1 MRMSDFDSRYAA
13 ARRAA
18 IARDFAR
25 LNPEQRRGVLTT
37 EGALLLLAG
46 AGSGKTTVLINRVA
60 NLLTYG
66 RGSDSAEFPSWAT
79 EDDLTFLEH
88 YPEHPASDER
98 SRMVHLCALEP
109 AAPWSVLAVTFTN
122 KAANELRERLSA
134 FGIQGAESV
143 WAMTFHSACV
153 RILRRD
159 IDRLGFSR
167 DFTIYD
173 TDDSKRVLKDIVKEM
188 ELDEKAFP
196 PRELLS
202 EISNAKDAMETAQD
216 YARRWSGSGDWRKE
230 RIARVYARYVQKLAE
245 ANALDFDDIILHT
258 VTLLQSEDDVREF
271 YRNKFRYVLIDEYQD
286 TNRLQYLL
294 MKQLVGAHGNICV
307 VGDDDQS
314 IYKFRGADITNILNF
329 EKEYKGC
336 RTIRLEQNYRSTQN
350 ILDAANAVIKNN
362 TGRKGKTLWT
372 DAGTGDRV
380 LIKTVFNEQDE
391 ANFVVSSIMMDYN
404 RGRNWKDNAVLYR
417 MNAQSNALEYAFKR
431 NGVPYQIVGGMKF
444 FERAEVKDM
453 LAYLAVINNPSDD
466 LRLRRIINNP
476 PRGIGMTSVERV
488 QNLAA
493 EQGVPMMTVLRT
505 AGEYAALSSAA
516 GKLTRFAQL
525 IDSLREAAET
535 MELGE
540 FYDLVCEKTT
550 YVRTLEGK
558 NDIESRG
565 RLENVQELKSN
576 IAAFLDN
583 EPEDATLSGFLNEIA
598 LYTDLDSATT
608 DNCVTMMTMHSA
620 KGLEFPCVY
629 VVGMEEG
636 IFPGERVRYND
647 DEVEEERRLCYV
659 AMTRAKERLTMTCTR
674 QRMLFGRTSAS
685 EPSRF
690 LEEVPADNADWI
702 GKQTR
707 SQPSFAFADT
717 GFDTAGSYSTG
728 GRGQGAARYD
738 SVMQRRPARSTPK
751 LASQRPAAA
760 NAPLLQ
766 LAAGDQISHKTFG
779 RGMVLSIMPMGG
791 DALLEVAFDTVGT
804 KKLMLKT
811 AGAHITKL

>member
-1 MRMSDFDSRYAA
+1 MSDFIARYAA
-13 ARRAA
+13 ARKAA
-18 IARDFAR
+18 IARDFAK

-66 RGSDSAEFPSWAT
+66 RGSDSEEVPQWAT
-79 EDDLTFLEH
+79 EDDLAFLKN
-88 YPEHPASDER
+88 YPEQPTAEER
-98 SRMVHLCALEP
+98 GRMQRLCRLDP

-153 RILRRD
+153 RMLRRD

-173 TDDSKRVLKDIVKEM
+173 TDDSKRVIKDILKE
-188 ELDEKAFP
+188 LGIDEKKLT
-196 PRELLS
+196 PREVLS
-202 EISNAKDAMETAQD
+202 AISNAKDAMETPKD
-216 YARRWSGSGDWRKE
+216 YSERWNGSGDWRRE
-230 RIARVYARYVQKLAE
+230 AIAKVYVRYVRRLAE
-245 ANALDFDDIILHT
+245 ANALDFDDIILHA
-258 VTLLQSEDDVREF
+258 VTLLQQETEVRDY
-271 YRNKFRYVLIDEYQD
+271 YRHKFRYVLIDEYQD

-294 MKQLVGAHGNICV
+294 IKQLVGEKGNICV

-372 DAGTGDRV
+372 DAGAGERV

-391 ANFVVSSIMMDYN
+391 ANFIVSSIMMDYN
-404 RGRNWKDNAVLYR
+404 RGRAWKDNAILYR

-431 NGVPYQIVGGMKF
+431 NGVPYQVVGGTKF

-476 PRGIGMTSVERV
+476 PRGIGGTTIERV
-488 QNLAA
+488 QSLAS
-493 EQGVPMMTVLRT
+493 EQGVPMISVLRA
-505 AGEYAALSSAA
+505 AGEYALLKSAA
-516 GKLTRFAQL
+516 GKLERFAAL

-535 MELGE
+535 MELSE
-540 FYDLVCEKTT
+540 FYDAVCEQTN
-550 YVRTLEGK
+550 YVHALREKG
-558 NDIESRG
+558 DMESRG

-576 IAAFLDN
+576 IASFLEND
-583 EPEDATLSGFLNEIA
+583 PEDATLSGFLNEIA
-598 LYTDLDSATT
+598 LYTDLDSATS

-647 DEVEEERRLCYV
+647 EEVEEERRLCYV

-674 QRMLFGRTSAS
+674 QRMLFGRTSVS
-685 EPSRF
+685 LPSRF
-690 LEEVPADNADWI
+690 LEEVPSDNADWV
-702 GKQTR
+702 GRQDR
-707 SQPSFAFADT
+707 GAPAFGFGDT
-717 GFDTAGSYSTG
+717 DFEGSYSSQGYG
-728 GRGQGAARYD
+728 GRAQGAARYD
-738 SVMQRRPARSTPK
+738 GAMQRTSRPAQKIREQRTASPK
-751 LASQRPAAA
+751 
-760 NAPLLQ
+760 APLLQ
-766 LAAGDQISHKTFG
+766 LASGDQIHHKTFG
-779 RGMVLSIMPMGG
+779 DGMVVSVVPMGG
-791 DALLEVAFDTVGT
+791 DALIEVAFDTVGT

-811 AGAHITKL
+811 AGVHITKL